1 MLSCSQL
8 FAFVRNRRDLVKM
21 VDTSEAAKGG
31 TKWKVRDP
39 NARISQSGKK
49 CGYSDDKA
57 QFEGTVADG
66 WIFFPLKDVAPIAS
80 TYLSGGGGGGG
91 SQNAAVGKSIIGF
104 CADFP
109 KPKEA
114 RLKDFEVLVLVNGEE
129 AQADMEFYMDART
142 LGVSIQCYGTT
153 KFVRAGSED
162 NVIGFRVMQ
171 NGMTFKLTHIIWT

>member
-1 MLSCSQL
+1 MG
-8 FAFVRNRRDLVKM
+8 
-21 VDTSEAAKGG
+21 KG
-31 TKWKVRDP
+31 
-39 NARISQSGKK
+39 
-49 CGYSDDKA
+49 
-57 QFEGTVADG
+57 
-66 WIFFPLKDVAPIAS
+66 
-80 TYLSGGGGGGG
+80 
-91 SQNAAVGKSIIGF
+91 IIGF